1 MEKLNSYLG
10 IARNDYLYAKNAMS
24 TGKEIGNFNGVAALC
39 AQSGEKY
46 LKAVIEKCFVD
57 DGDVMD
63 LLHSHNLRSLYNKI
77 ITKFNMNVS
86 SKDCKWLGDFYF
98 DARYPGDNFVTVNE
112 EDAQECLRIV
122 ELLETDVRALITE
135 EEAVRGVQRQK
146 LRNMA
151 AFKD

>member
-1 MEKLNSYLG
+1 MLRES
-10 IARNDYLYAKNAMS
+10 
-24 TGKEIGNFNGVAALC
+24 GKKV
-39 AQSGEKY
+39 
-46 LKAVIEKCFVD
+46 CFY
-57 DGDVMD
+57 G
-63 LLHSHNLRSLYNKI
+63 KI

-122 ELLETDVRALITE
+122 ELLETDVMAIITE

>member
-1 MEKLNSYLG
+1 
-10 IARNDYLYAKNAMS
+10 MS

-122 ELLETDVRALITE
+122 ELLETDVRAIITE
-135 EEAVRGVQRQK
+135 EETMRGVQRQK